1 MTKQDRVLHLRT
13 QPESRPKN
21 HGVKY
26 QVVRRCA
33 LAGNPDW
40 RALIAGLRQ
49 GDEKAILLLVQNFHS
64 GIRSMVFK
72 QLGPTATDDVVQT
85 CLLEALSAVAC
96 NHIENPEKL
105 PAYIRTIVR
114 RCTAKEIQR
123 LVVARKGER
132 ITEECIDAKPEIF
145 STSQPDPEALALQ
158 AEKRR
163 LAALA
168 MSALRLRDREVLRR
182 FYMFEQS
189 EEEISSAMGTSSA
202 QFRNLKQRAR
212 MRIRDEVYRAIN
224 KHASLNGNS
233 RSAIG
238 ECRL

>member
-21 HGVKY
+21 HGVKIPGRS
-26 QVVRRCA
+26 QMRACRKSR
-33 LAGNPDW
+33 LAGPYRGSPPGRREGDPAPCAELSQWHPLDGFQATRPDSD
-40 RALIAGLRQ
+40 RRR
-49 GDEKAILLLVQNFHS
+49 
-64 GIRSMVFK
+64 RS
-72 QLGPTATDDVVQT
+72 T